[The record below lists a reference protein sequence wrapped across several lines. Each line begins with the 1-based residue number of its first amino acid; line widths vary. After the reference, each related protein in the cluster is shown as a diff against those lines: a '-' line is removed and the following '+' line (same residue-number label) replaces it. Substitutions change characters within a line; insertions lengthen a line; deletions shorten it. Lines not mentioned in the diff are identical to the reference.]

1 MTEEEQEYNVPLRDD
16 IAMRTV
22 DFNRS
27 LDVHPSTF
35 TQLTKKLGIT
45 LTGAKKTRE
54 IFPEDVRTIL
64 ESKGYKYPRKAKVI
78 VMMVN
83 KGGTGKSTT
92 TFYTSLRL
100 ASYGCRV
107 LVIDGDSQ
115 GNLTKAFHLDELE
128 MDLDETTPIL
138 LDVYKKEIELEGT
151 IIEISPHL
159 HLVPSTPL
167 NGILDKELQANWK
180 NPSKP
185 LKLALKSVEKDYDF
199 VLVDCAPALNATN
212 TSFVCAA
219 DEVVLPVNPDPFSE
233 QSLAQ
238 TMNDF
243 DEIENDFDIK
253 INRKVLYTRVD
264 QRESSSLKYLGAIAD
279 KYPKQIS
286 RTMIRTSA
294 DVKNA
299 ISKNENLFTYPR
311 STARDDYDDFAK
323 EIMGFN
329 SWASLK
335 KGRRKGARRR

>member
-151 IIEISPHL
+151 IIEIRIPKNHHSIDMNVKNDMLDLCFFTSPVFSPH
-159 HLVPSTPL
+159 S
-167 NGILDKELQANWK
+167 A
-180 NPSKP
+180 
-185 LKLALKSVEKDYDF
+185 
-199 VLVDCAPALNATN
+199 
-212 TSFVCAA
+212 
-219 DEVVLPVNPDPFSE
+219 PFSASFFTPPRPSF
-233 QSLAQ
+233 SLAFSQ
-238 TMNDF
+238 NSGP
-243 DEIENDFDIK
+243 
-253 INRKVLYTRVD
+253 V
-264 QRESSSLKYLGAIAD
+264 
-279 KYPKQIS
+279 PK
-286 RTMIRTSA
+286 
-294 DVKNA
+294 
-299 ISKNENLFTYPR
+299 
-311 STARDDYDDFAK
+311 AK
-323 EIMGFN
+323 QVQMSGFKD
-329 SWASLK
+329 SII
-335 KGRRKGARRR
+335 